1 MPITLTDEIKALVDG
16 SNFAHLATLMPDGSR
31 QSVPVWVGRERE
43 RLLICTGE
51 NSLKE
56 RTPGAILA
64 WRFRSLISTTP
75 IAKRSYVVALWMA
88 IASTSTPSRT
98 STQVSR
104 SHFAATKEERRW

>member
-1 MPITLTDEIKALVDG
+1 MINATHHYFFIRGLLMPITLTDEIKALVDG

-31 QSVPVWVGRERE
+31 QSVPVWEGRERE

-64 WRFRSLISTTP
+64 WRFRSLISTP
-75 IAKRSYVVALWMA
+75 L
-88 IASTSTPSRT
+88 
-98 STQVSR
+98 SR
-104 SHFAATKEERRW
+104 SAATWSRC